1 MGTTEPS
8 IGSRLAGVG
17 LTTLTGIAFAFA
29 GFMGVVIGD
38 GPSDMPVYHPG
49 WMLLGTIPFL
59 ALYLLVEL
67 MVAPAAFLRAPR
79 AHIAFVCWMAIGA
92 CIVGAIEHAHPGE
105 CCSDPKI
112 SNLIVTISIAW
123 PSAFGAAILI
133 GLFIMVTKSK
143 PRTVGSEITVNSKNL
158 TENEN

>member
-1 MGTTEPS
+1 MGKTEPS

-17 LTTLTGIAFAFA
+17 ITTLTGIAFVFA

-38 GPSDMPVYHPG
+38 GPSDLPVYHPG
-49 WMLLGTIPFL
+49 WMLLGTIPFF

-79 AHIAFVCWMAIGA
+79 AHIAFVGWMAIGA

-105 CCSDPKI
+105 CCSDPQIGKMI
-112 SNLIVTISIAW
+112 GMVTFAW
-123 PSAFGAAILI
+123 PTSFAVALLVTLIFRAI
-133 GLFIMVTKSK
+133 KSGS
-143 PRTVGSEITVNSKNL
+143 PRRKTESVENSNYPRD
-158 TENEN
+158 